1 MVYISAKSRQIKIK
15 ISKFHHRK
23 PIHFLRVRNFLWG
36 FTAPLHTQI
45 WLCFRGNLVAI
56 LRCLPVL
63 GKTGMLNLNF
73 VKNVIKLQF
82 SASWLLASP
91 CYTMMSSEKTL
102 FHTFKCLFVINN
114 VVFNAESIILHDLW
128 TEVKIGCISVR
139 KKLWLSYFTG
149 DGIQWRSFP
158 NPYCKKAK
166 YNQLEALYGWC
177 CM

>member
-1 MVYISAKSRQIKIK
+1 MKKTSFWNMVYISAKSRQINLRFQNFTIGTNT
-15 ISKFHHRK
+15 
-23 PIHFLRVRNFLWG
+23 FLRVRNFLWG

-56 LRCLPVL
+56 LRCLPIL

-73 VKNVIKLQF
+73 VSVFWYVSWTLIFIVKTMIKLQF

-91 CYTMMSSEKTL
+91 CYTIMSSEKTL

-128 TEVKIGCISVR
+128 TEVKI
-139 KKLWLSYFTG
+139 
-149 DGIQWRSFP
+149 
-158 NPYCKKAK
+158 
-166 YNQLEALYGWC
+166 
-177 CM
+177 

>member
-1 MVYISAKSRQIKIK
+1 MKKMSFWNMVYISAKSRQIKLRFQNFTIGTNT
-15 ISKFHHRK
+15 
-23 PIHFLRVRNFLWG
+23 FLSVRNFLWG

-45 WLCFRGNLVAI
+45 WLCFRGNVVAI

-73 VKNVIKLQF
+73 VSVFWYVSWTLSFYRKNVINLQF
-82 SASWLLASP
+82 SVSWLLASP

-128 TEVKIGCISVR
+128 TEVKI
-139 KKLWLSYFTG
+139 
-149 DGIQWRSFP
+149 
-158 NPYCKKAK
+158 
-166 YNQLEALYGWC
+166 
-177 CM
+177 